1 MSIAA
6 QFERAPDN
14 VGATACRHDLVAGR
28 NERRAHD
35 WRVLAT
41 TPAAVALLEIADERS
56 VLEGEGQT
64 WLERQLDWFR
74 EIIAEV
80 IVDLVGEPENFS
92 GIENIFW
99 IERALDLAH
108 DIQERI
114 AELLAHVF
122 RAGDPDSVFGRERT
136 FELSNERGSLIGHEP
151 ELSQIVRAVEVENGT
166 DMQQTARGMAVVTR
180 LESER
185 FHDRLQAADVIGQ
198 LRRAHRGIFDK
209 CDRFRR
215 TDTAGQERAPGL
227 AHGPNEIHFVRVA
240 ANLRAQPKIAGL
252 QDRQLL

>member
-35 WRVLAT
+35 WRVFAT

-99 IERALDLAH
+99 IERALVLAH
-108 DIQERI
+108 DIQY
-114 AELLAHVF
+114 
-122 RAGDPDSVFGRERT
+122 
-136 FELSNERGSLIGHEP
+136 
-151 ELSQIVRAVEVENGT
+151 
-166 DMQQTARGMAVVTR
+166 
-180 LESER
+180 
-185 FHDRLQAADVIGQ
+185 
-198 LRRAHRGIFDK
+198 GIFDK

-215 TDTAGQERAPGL
+215 TDTAGQEREPGL

-252 QDRQLL
+252 QVRK